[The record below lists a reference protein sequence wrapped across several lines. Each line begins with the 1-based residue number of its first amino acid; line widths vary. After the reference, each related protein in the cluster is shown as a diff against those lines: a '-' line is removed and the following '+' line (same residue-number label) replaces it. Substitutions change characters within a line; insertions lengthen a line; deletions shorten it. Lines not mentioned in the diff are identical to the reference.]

1 MQKLFIAVCAVF
13 TATFIVLFSCII
25 YGIILGL
32 PLMLCW
38 NYVMPVF
45 GLSTLTYWQSAALA
59 ALGFIFFGEIK
70 KLKER

>member
-1 MQKLFIAVCAVF
+1 
-13 TATFIVLFSCII
+13 
-25 YGIILGL
+25 
-32 PLMLCW
+32 MLCW

-70 KLKER
+70 KLKEH